1 MQVIIAEKPSVAR
14 EIAAIVG
21 ATNRKDGFIEGN
33 GYAVTW
39 AFGHLVSLAMPQQY
53 GIAGFRRE
61 NLPIL
66 PPSFILL
73 PRQVREGKE
82 YKADPG
88 VVKQLGILRE
98 LFGMAERIIVATD
111 AGREG
116 ELIFRYIYSYLECR
130 TPFVRLWISSLTDR
144 AIREGLQQLRPG
156 QEYDNLY
163 LSAKARSEADWIVGI
178 NASQALAVAA
188 GRGVWSLGRVQ
199 PPTLAIIC
207 SRYLENKAFKP
218 ATYFRLKLST
228 AKGATAFAVLSS
240 EKFDGRDKA
249 EAVRAEVVG
258 AGTVRVV
265 SVERKEAREQ
275 PPLLYDLTTLQ
286 KEANSRHGF
295 PAEKTLDI
303 AQALYERKFITYP
316 RTGSRYISEDVAEE
330 IPALVGNMKRYPR
343 FAEYAGGMDTSAPS
357 RRCVDNGKITD
368 HHALLPTEN
377 LPAELD
383 ADQRTVYEMIAGRM
397 LEAFS
402 GVCVKENTSLTLQC
416 AGHGF
421 TARGSIIVDKGW
433 RAVMNDPAEEKEEE
447 DTTLVPDIVQGDEL
461 PVRGCDTEQKQ
472 TRPRPLHTESSLL
485 AAMETAGRELSD
497 EAEREAMKD
506 AGIGTPATRAA
517 IIETLFSREYIRRE
531 KKSLAPTDKGLAVY
545 AVVRD
550 KKIADVAMTGGW
562 ELALSKIATGEMD
575 APTFHRGIE
584 VFATQIAKEL
594 LEAEIEGAERGGA
607 ACPRC
612 GRPVVF
618 YPKLAKCQNPDC
630 GLAVWRT
637 VARKELTD
645 GQLSEL
651 LTKGKTGTIRGFAKS
666 GGGTFDAALA
676 LDDQFKTSF
685 VFEPRNTPK
694 QGKRNKRK

>member
-199 PPTLAIIC
+199 TPTLAIIC

-343 FAEYAGGMDTSAPS
+343 FAEYAGGMDTAALS

-447 DTTLVPDIVQGDEL
+447 DTTLLPDIMQGDEL

-531 KKSLAPTDKGLAVY
+531 KKSLMPTDKGLAVY

-594 LEAEIEGAERGGA
+594 LEAGIEGAERGGA

-612 GRPVVF
+612 GSPVVF